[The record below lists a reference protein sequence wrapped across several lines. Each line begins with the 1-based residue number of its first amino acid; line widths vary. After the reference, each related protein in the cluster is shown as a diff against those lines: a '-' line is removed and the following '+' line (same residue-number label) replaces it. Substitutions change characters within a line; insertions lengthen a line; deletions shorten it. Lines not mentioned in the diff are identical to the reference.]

1 MHQLDNKV
9 SANEVQFIT
18 SIRLLHVSVPTCD
31 SQGVL
36 WKKGNYSTTRQ
47 SADWCVERLIFVL
60 PDDRKPAA
68 ETCSNLIFVT
78 NCISL
83 SVFVA

>member
-1 MHQLDNKV
+1 M
-9 SANEVQFIT
+9 E
-18 SIRLLHVSVPTCD
+18 
-31 SQGVL
+31 
-36 WKKGNYSTTRQ
+36 KGNYSTTRQ